1 MERDAVLSRFD
12 AIEAKVE
19 RLLSHCRTLEEE
31 RDSLKEK
38 LAAKEALLA
47 EMESREL
54 DRMQE
59 EENMQQKIDAL
70 LERLDAF

>member
-1 MERDAVLSRFD
+1 MERDVILGRFD

-19 RLLSHCRTLEEE
+19 SLLSHYRILEEE
-31 RDSLKEK
+31 RDSLKAK
-38 LAAKEALLA
+38 LAAKEELLA

-54 DRMQE
+54 ERMQE
-59 EENMQQKIDAL
+59 EESMQQKIDAL